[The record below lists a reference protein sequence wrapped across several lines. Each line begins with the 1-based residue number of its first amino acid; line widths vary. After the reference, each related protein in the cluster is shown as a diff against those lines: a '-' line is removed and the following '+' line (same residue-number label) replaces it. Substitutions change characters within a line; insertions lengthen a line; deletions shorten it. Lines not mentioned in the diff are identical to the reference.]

1 MAISLEKFDYL
12 EAKYGGF
19 ASWAIWDP
27 DDPRDASVI
36 RQNLSDLNPEI
47 VMVGLNVSAPLPYPW
62 ANFRIGRNDRKLI
75 HAFNNSEFRG
85 AYMTDIVKGE
95 VEVRSDNIKK
105 RIKNGELDIQKHIEA
120 FETEMNDIGANDRSL
135 FILFGGLV
143 DEIFRKYLSPRFPR
157 SVACQHY
164 AVYGSSESWAVHNLK
179 LVREWCNN

>member
-1 MAISLEKFDYL
+1 MPISQDKFDYL
-12 EAKYGGF
+12 ESKYGGF
-19 ASWAIWDP
+19 ASWAIWNP

-36 RQNLSDLNPEI
+36 RQNLSDLNPKV
-47 VMVGLNVSAPLPYPW
+47 VMVGLNISAPLPYPW

-75 HAFNNSEFRG
+75 HAFNNSKYRG

-105 RIKNGELDIQKHIEA
+105 RIKNGELDIRKHIEA

-143 DEIFRKYLSPRFPR
+143 DDLFQKYLSSRFPT
-157 SVACQHY
+157 SIACQHY
-164 AVYGSSESWAVHNLK
+164 AVYGSSESWAGHSLK
-179 LVREWCNN
+179 LLSGMS